1 MTEVTVSLKDIDA
14 LKESLKPG
22 DKVTYNTPVAEFLD
36 TTNKGSKQIHK
47 AKIVKK
53 LRNLAIIEY
62 NAKRG
67 SKTVKAL
74 ATMTY
79 KEIYFQRRGCAW

>member
-1 MTEVTVSLKDIDA
+1 MIEVNATLDKIEA
-14 LKESLKPG
+14 MKESLKPG

-36 TTNKGSKQIHK
+36 NTNKGSKQIHR

-53 LRNLAIIEY
+53 LRHLAIIEY

-67 SKTVKAL
+67 SNTVKAL

-79 KEIYFQRRGCAW
+79 KEIYFQRKGLTW